1 MPSSAPRKKAA
12 VIPPVA
18 LTPMLASTAQDP
30 PSVATNESSAQLGM
44 QMFRDAFLATT
55 KTAANPGR
63 AQMPVSDPF
72 LSRAEAPSFGGS
84 VAKRP
89 RLLSQPPAPLV
100 ALQPPF
106 QGLLEAA
113 TRTNAQRTA
122 GTARSLMDSL
132 QGDHHMAEGAASE
145 QEHAVRGVAAKAA
158 EGRINHALQHLASQ
172 TLRSDDQIARPA
184 IVNDIAH
191 QGQGEPAPLRRDAF

>member
-1 MPSSAPRKKAA
+1 MLKA
-12 VIPPVA
+12 
-18 LTPMLASTAQDP
+18 SY
-30 PSVATNESSAQLGM
+30 
-44 QMFRDAFLATT
+44 LATT
-55 KTAANPGR
+55 KTAANQGR
-63 AQMPVSDPF
+63 AQMQVRDPY

-84 VAKRP
+84 DAKRP
-89 RLLSQPPAPLV
+89 RLLSQPPAPPTGV
-100 ALQPPF
+100 ARQPPF

-122 GTARSLMDSL
+122 GTARSLMDNL